1 MTTKVIPY
9 LLYSNCE
16 AALEFLSRA
25 FGFDEVLRYTGEAGY
40 VNHAEMRLGDAQIFL
55 GDPGDDYRNPRQLG
69 GETVGLYVNVE
80 GGVDELC
87 ERARAAGADI
97 VEDPTDQEY
106 GERRFTAKDPEGHLW
121 FFGQV
126 IREMAPEEWGATVPQ
141 GG

>member
-1 MTTKVIPY
+1 MATVIPY
-9 LLYSNCE
+9 LLYSDCE

-40 VNHAEMRLGDAQIFL
+40 VNHAEMRLGDARIFM

-69 GETVGLYVNVE
+69 GETVGLSVIVE

-87 ERARAAGADI
+87 ERARAAGAEI
-97 VEDPTDQEY
+97 VEDPTDQDY

-126 IREMAPEEWGATVPQ
+126 IRELAAEEWGATLPQ